1 MTLLPHACACMH
13 RRKPTGSL
21 CLQAALMT
29 EHCTLVSLQRTAKQI
44 VEQNAEKLLE
54 VGLGDTQVLSLAEPM
69 KQLYGKPLPQSVD
82 SCLADASARA

>member
-1 MTLLPHACACMH
+1 MH

-29 EHCTLVSLQRTAKQI
+29 EHCTLVGLQRTAKQI

-54 VGLGDTQVLSLAEPM
+54 VGLEDTQV
-69 KQLYGKPLPQSVD
+69 
-82 SCLADASARA
+82 